1 MLDAFGVE
9 RSLSKKGCPYD
20 NAVIESTN
28 NLMKRA
34 IVHGRRYRDAA
45 ELRRE
50 VNGWVWFYNN
60 QRPHSRLDYMSPV
73 EFREAGLSL

>member
-1 MLDAFGVE
+1 M
-9 RSLSKKGCPYD
+9 
-20 NAVIESTN
+20 IESTN

-34 IVHGRRYRDAA
+34 IVHGRRYRDAD

-60 QRPHSRLDYMSPV
+60 QRPHSRLGYMSPV